1 VEGRSVGPT
10 DRCTHRGFPFPA
22 KKTSPPWRIKSAFS
36 PDLAIERPFSRP
48 FIYPKIAFGFRK
60 FANPNRPNPSHSCQ
74 RYSGSHNKGIFRPSC
89 WARLAT
95 KNGLPGIT
103 PTNLNLFSM
112 DFCQACTS
120 SRCWRQGIHPGCRAR
135 TNRVGMAPNSKSRE
149 QDTDSSGGA
158 GRVQWMTEN
167 C

>member
-1 VEGRSVGPT
+1 VQGRSVGPT

-36 PDLAIERPFSRP
+36 PDLAIERPFSKP

-60 FANPNRPNPSHSCQ
+60 FANPNRPNPSHSCH

-103 PTNLNLFSM
+103 PTNLNLFPWISAKLAPRPGA
-112 DFCQACTS
+112 DGREFIQDAVPEPRGSEWRPTVNPG
-120 SRCWRQGIHPGCRAR
+120 SRTATLQEVPGES
-135 TNRVGMAPNSKSRE
+135 NG
-149 QDTDSSGGA
+149 
-158 GRVQWMTEN
+158 
-167 C
+167 